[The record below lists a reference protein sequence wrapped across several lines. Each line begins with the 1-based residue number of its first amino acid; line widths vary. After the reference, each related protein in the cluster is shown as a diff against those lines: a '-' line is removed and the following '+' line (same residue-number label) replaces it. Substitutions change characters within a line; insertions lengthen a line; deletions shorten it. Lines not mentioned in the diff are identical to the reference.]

1 MPTPLK
7 MQMTSVTV
15 QSVSREKNRKEMKRE
30 DKIITVPTDVNVSP
44 FALPEVLVV
53 PLLDSV
59 DVYPSKFIILLV
71 LT

>member
-15 QSVSREKNRKEMKRE
+15 ELVSREKNRKEMKRE

-44 FALPEVLVV
+44 FC
-53 PLLDSV
+53 
-59 DVYPSKFIILLV
+59 
-71 LT
+71 LTRSFGCASFRQC